1 MLLILSIAYF
11 GWEVW
16 AILGVPSLSIPFG
29 DSKIIEISSD
39 LVANGIDPYSHKI
52 TGISQM
58 NYPPL
63 WINISDFFN
72 LIKYPNNIIFV
83 IILIFFYVVIYVD
96 IINDT
101 KSYLPIIFFFSG
113 SSLLLIERGNND
125 LLIIFLVYLLSKN
138 LKILTSFFYLFSVI
152 LKIYPMVL
160 LPFILLKNKY
170 RFFVLIPL
178 IIYFYVIKDQLFIL
192 LNNTPKSSSTSYGTN
207 SISILFERYLSINLN
222 FLIISLCFILVSTS
236 IYFYLNKKNY
246 LNSSSEKFENLFFC
260 GSSIL
265 CFSFLV
271 TSNWDYRLSFLI
283 LCIPHMLSQNKI
295 ILKSFIISSI
305 ISMHYSLLHIAIGKL
320 GSSINLISKVILF
333 LILLTFTYDIILKEI
348 KKNIG

>member
-1 MLLILSIAYF
+1 MFDIVKKSRILLIFLFLLMLLILSIAYF

-125 LLIIFLVYLLSKN
+125 LLIIFLVYLLSKKSKDINFIFLFIFSHIEN
-138 LKILTSFFYLFSVI
+138 LSNGSFAIYIIEKINI
-152 LKIYPMVL
+152 D
-160 LPFILLKNKY
+160 
-170 RFFVLIPL
+170 FFVLIPL

-236 IYFYLNKKNY
+236 IYFYLNKK
-246 LNSSSEKFENLFFC
+246 KLFK
-260 GSSIL
+260 
-265 CFSFLV
+265 
-271 TSNWDYRLSFLI
+271 
-283 LCIPHMLSQNKI
+283 Q
-295 ILKSFIISSI
+295 
-305 ISMHYSLLHIAIGKL
+305 
-320 GSSINLISKVILF
+320 
-333 LILLTFTYDIILKEI
+333 
-348 KKNIG
+348 